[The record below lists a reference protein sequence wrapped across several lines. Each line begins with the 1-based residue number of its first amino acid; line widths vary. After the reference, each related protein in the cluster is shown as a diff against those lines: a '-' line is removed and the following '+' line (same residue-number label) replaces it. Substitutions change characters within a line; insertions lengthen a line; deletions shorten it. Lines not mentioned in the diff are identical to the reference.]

1 MSVMHGSC
9 RAPFR
14 VGRSWV
20 TRHSATSQE
29 RLYIVGRIKDQIIMK
44 GRTLH
49 AHDIETCAES
59 SCELLRPG
67 CCAAFSINDTRS
79 GKDADEQLVLFA
91 EVPS

>member
-1 MSVMHGSC
+1 
-9 RAPFR
+9 
-14 VGRSWV
+14 
-20 TRHSATSQE
+20 
-29 RLYIVGRIKDQIIMK
+29 MK

-59 SCELLRPG
+59 ACELLRPG

-91 EVPS
+91 EVRDARRFRALLSPL